1 MDFEESA
8 RAVSESSALLSEA
21 AEIAMGGFRTLG
33 KGAYAD
39 GALSKKTKE
48 LIALAISISK
58 GCEGCIAYHA
68 KRVARL
74 GVSRDEVAEMI
85 AVAVQMGGGPGMTY
99 GGQALKAYDV
109 FSQARAPAAG

>member
-1 MDFEESA
+1 MDFESSA
-8 RAVSESSALLSEA
+8 REVSDASVLLTDA

-48 LIALAISISK
+48 LIALAISIAK
-58 GCEGCIAYHA
+58 GCDGCIAYHA

-74 GVSRDEVAEMI
+74 GASREEVVEMI
-85 AVAVQMGGGPGMTY
+85 MVTVQMGGGPGMTY
-99 GGQALKAYDV
+99 GGQALKAFDS
-109 FSQARAPAAG
+109 FSHAHAPAAG